1 MPRFPLSYGPRGPLL
16 LALAVGIAAAS
27 ALVAYAVTSDTAA
40 PAAGSSSPPPAS
52 ADAASPPSPG
62 LIPRAAGDSVRERI
76 RARLEIAGV
85 PARIALAGA
94 EIHGGPELVNFYE
107 RRGFRPAWV
116 GEDGLGPVAD
126 SLVAALAAADREGL
140 RPSDYHLETIRELR
154 QRTVGTSP
162 RPGPTSLAELELLL
176 TDAFLTYAD
185 HLVDGRLDPV
195 SLHPKWVPSRSEVD
209 LLEVLERALT
219 EERVGRV
226 LEELRPPHE
235 DYRRLRDALERYR
248 RIASAGGWPTV
259 PEGTGLS
266 PGDTAAR
273 VAALRARLRASGEHT
288 DTVGDG
294 ADSVYGP
301 DLAEAVRGFQRRH
314 GVEDDGIVGPATLA
328 ALNVPAADRV
338 RQIRVNL
345 ERWRWLP
352 RTLGERHVRVNAAD
366 FRAEVVDDDE
376 VVLSTRVIVGK
387 DYRKTPVMS
396 DRITYLVFSPYW
408 HVPHSLAVKDQ
419 LPLQKQDPDHF
430 RRIGMRVLRGWSGD
444 APDVDPD
451 SIDWS
456 EVSARSFPYRLRQDP
471 GPKNALGRVKFM
483 FPNRFSVY
491 LHDTPGQDLFARRDR
506 SFSSGCIRVER
517 AAELATYLLRNDPA
531 WTAGSIREAMNAG
544 NERTVRLPEAVP
556 VHLLYL
562 TAFSDGET
570 VQFRPDIYD
579 RDSAVRDGL
588 EEASPDAVPA
598 PDAPAGSPRGAGARP
613 GARP

>member
-1 MPRFPLSYGPRGPLL
+1 MPRFALSSGPRGPLL

-27 ALVAYAVTSDTAA
+27 ALVAYALMSD
-40 PAAGSSSPPPAS
+40 PAT
-52 ADAASPPSPG
+52 DAASPPSPG
-62 LIPRAAGDSVRERI
+62 PAPRAAGDSVRERI
-76 RARLEIAGV
+76 RTRLEIAGV
-85 PARIALAGA
+85 PARIAVAGA
-94 EIHGGPELVNFYE
+94 EIHGGSELVNFYE
-107 RRGFRPAWV
+107 RRVFRPAWV
-116 GEDGLGPVAD
+116 GEDGLQPVAD
-126 SLVAALAAADREGL
+126 SLMAAVAAADREGL
-140 RPSDYHLETIRELR
+140 RSSDYHLETIRELR

-162 RPGPTSLAELELLL
+162 RPGLTSLAELELLL

-248 RIASAGGWPTV
+248 GIASAGGWPTV
-259 PEGTGLS
+259 PEGTGFS

-288 DTVGDG
+288 DAVGDG
-294 ADSVYGP
+294 ADSIYGP
-301 DLAEAVRGFQRRH
+301 ELAEAVRRFQRRH
-314 GVEDDGIVGPATLA
+314 GLEVDGIVGPATLA
-328 ALNVPAADRV
+328 ALNVPAADRA

-352 RTLGERHVRVNAAD
+352 RSLGERHVRVNAAD
-366 FRAEVVDDDE
+366 FELEAVEDSE
-376 VVLSTRVIVGK
+376 VVLSTRVIVGR
-387 DYRKTPVMS
+387 DFRKTPVMS
-396 DRITYLVFSPYW
+396 DRITYLVFSPFW
-408 HVPHSLAVKDQ
+408 HVPHSLAVQDQ
-419 LPLQKQDPDHF
+419 LPLQKQDPNHF
-430 RRIGMRVLRGWSGD
+430 RRIGMRVLRGWSAD
-444 APDVDPD
+444 APEVNPD
-451 SIDWS
+451 SVDWS

-483 FPNRFSVY
+483 FPNRFNVY
-491 LHDTPGQDLFARRDR
+491 LHDTPGRELFARRRR
-506 SFSSGCIRVER
+506 SFSSGCIRVKR
-517 AAELATYLLRNDPA
+517 AAELAAYLLRNDPA
-531 WTAGSIREAMNAG
+531 WTAGSIREAMDAG

-579 RDSAVRDGL
+579 RDGAVRDGL
-588 EEASPDAVPA
+588 EEARPDPAAVP
-598 PDAPAGSPRGAGARP
+598 PGPAGS
-613 GARP
+613 